1 MNRHQWIKQ
10 QRKGLM
16 ISVLFAL
23 AIALIG
29 FDLGRVLW
37 ILLVLFLIIAFALYA
52 LRIALRDIRKD
63 L

>member
-1 MNRHQWIKQ
+1 
-10 QRKGLM
+10 M